1 MNINLGTSNQNG
13 MNTTKNMTIYS
24 PLIRVQDE
32 KTVDKVQGSINSR
45 LLTLSFNYMYQRD
58 SDKISLS
65 MRSERLDVRSTLVNL
80 TTTQALVD
88 SDIGADFSASKQL
101 DMLDVTNTC
110 DDDLSTWRRVERL
123 PVFSCVDFRF
133 EFVFEH
139 AAVNSS
145 SQQTFM
151 GLDNIEFNYENST
164 SLI

>member
-58 SDKISLS
+58 FDKFSLS

-80 TTTQALVD
+80 TTTQTLVN

-101 DMLDVTNTC
+101 DMHGVNTC
-110 DDDLSTWRRVERL
+110 DDDMSTWRRVERL

-145 SQQTFM
+145 GQQTLM
-151 GLDNIEFNYENST
+151 GLDNIEVNYENSM